1 MFGRSSKTIDQGV
14 RMPGRTNAD
23 RGREVRARLLAAA
36 RELIAEVGWSG
47 VSTRVLAERA
57 GVRYGLVH
65 YHFES
70 LQALLRQA
78 TLEAMADM
86 LGGTAELLGEATS
99 PADGVEAML
108 SELDRYDGSD
118 PASLLFVEG
127 YLAATRDAELRTGM
141 AELLTTFR
149 TALTTAFGD
158 AGHRSPD
165 GAARLVMAVFDGF
178 ILHKGLDPELSA
190 ARIAPLLRTLAGPEP
205 AAPVEAAAP
214 VEPAVPAAPTAPAE
228 PNGAQR

>member
-1 MFGRSSKTIDQGV
+1 
-14 RMPGRTNAD
+14 MPGRTNAE
-23 RGREVRARLLAAA
+23 RGREVRERLLTAA

-78 TLEAMADM
+78 ALEAMADM
-86 LGGTAELLGEATS
+86 LDGTAALLGEAAS

-108 SELDRYDGSD
+108 TELDRYSGSD

-127 YLAATRDAELRTGM
+127 YLAATRDDELHAGM
-141 AELLTTFR
+141 GELVARFR
-149 TALTTAFGD
+149 IALATSFAD

-165 GAARLVMAVFDGF
+165 AAARLVMAVFDGF
-178 ILHKGLDPELSA
+178 VLHKGLDPELTGV
-190 ARIAPLLRTLAGPEP
+190 RIAPLLRTLTGP
-205 AAPVEAAAP
+205 ASL
-214 VEPAVPAAPTAPAE
+214 PTSATPAE

>member
-1 MFGRSSKTIDQGV
+1 MFGQSSKTIDQGV
-14 RMPGRTNAD
+14 RMPGQTNAE
-23 RGREVRARLLAAA
+23 RGREVRERLLTAA

-86 LGGTAELLGEATS
+86 LDGAAALLSEAVS

-108 SELDRYDGSD
+108 SELDRYNGSD

-127 YLAATRDAELRTGM
+127 YLAATRDDELHARMG
-141 AELLTTFR
+141 ELVARFR
-149 TALTTAFGD
+149 TALTTSFAD
-158 AGHRSPD
+158 AGHQSPD
-165 GAARLVMAVFDGF
+165 AAARLVMAVFDGF
-178 ILHKGLDPELSA
+178 VLHKGLDPELTGD
-190 ARIAPLLRTLAGPEP
+190 RIAPLLRTLTGPASPPASATPAG
-205 AAPVEAAAP
+205 
-214 VEPAVPAAPTAPAE
+214 